1 MFYFNELFFR
11 LQYLLV
17 SFVLTFLV
25 VYFYKNILFVL
36 LTFPLLDSSNT
47 LTSFIYTNP
56 TELLTTHF
64 LLIFLISVSFQLF
77 YFFWHF
83 VDFTKTGLCKSEYK
97 NLLVAILFFLLTLSL
112 FNFIFFFTIFPKF
125 WYFFYNFNFSIAEPQ
140 TLKFFLEL
148 RVYDYFNFVL
158 SFIYTV
164 NFFIFI
170 FFLSFIFIF
179 IFGFEKL
186 LYWKKLFLFI
196 NIVFATLL
204 SPPDVYS
211 QLAILFVLTL
221 FLEVIIFLNLYFYK
235 VKKKC
240 SSF

>member
-11 LQYLLV
+11 LQYALG

-36 LTFPLLDSSNT
+36 LTFPLLDSSNS

-56 TELLTTHF
+56 TELFTTHF
-64 LLIFLISVSFQLF
+64 LLILLISVVFQAS

-83 VDFTKTGLCKSEYK
+83 VDFIKTSLSKSEYK
-97 NLLVAILFFLLTLSL
+97 NLLGTVLFFILGLSL
-112 FNFIFFFTIFPKF
+112 FNFLFFFTIFPKF
-125 WYFFYNFNFSIAEPQ
+125 WYFFYNFNFSNSEPQ

-148 RVYDYFNFVL
+148 RVHEYFSFVL
-158 SFIYTV
+158 NFIYTV
-164 NFFIFI
+164 NFFIFV
-170 FFLSFIFIF
+170 FFLSFLFIF
-179 IFGFEKL
+179 FFGFEKL

-235 VKKKC
+235 AQK
-240 SSF
+240 

>member
-11 LQYLLV
+11 LQYILG
-17 SFVLTFLV
+17 SFLLTFLV

-64 LLIFLISVSFQLF
+64 LLILLISVSFQVF

-83 VDFTKTGLCKSEYK
+83 VDFTKTSLCKSEYK
-97 NLLVAILFFLLTLSL
+97 NLLVTILLFLLTLSL
-112 FNFIFFFTIFPKF
+112 LNFIFFFTIFPKF
-125 WYFFYNFNFSIAEPQ
+125 WYFFYNFNFSISEPQ

-164 NFFIFI
+164 NFFISIFI
-170 FFLSFIFIF
+170 LSFIFIF

-186 LYWKKLFLFI
+186 LYWKKLFLFV

-235 VKKKC
+235 VQKKC
-240 SSF
+240 YSS